1 MTAPRVITQPGPRVA
16 GRLVLA
22 AVAGGVLTAALL
34 AWTFLMP
41 VLMPSSQARYC
52 GEYTGCL
59 GYLFVTWEYGR
70 WIALVAAWPLL
81 RLLRVRPSWQVA
93 LTAALYLPAVWQLA
107 LLLIA
112 DGSAG
117 GFGLILLSGVLA
129 YPAAAW
135 ATMPHVPRAVP
146 VATVGAALAVCA
158 VTWPL
163 VQ

>member
-93 LTAALYLPAVWQLA
+93 LTAALYLPAVWL
-107 LLLIA
+107 
-112 DGSAG
+112 
-117 GFGLILLSGVLA
+117 
-129 YPAAAW
+129 
-135 ATMPHVPRAVP
+135 
-146 VATVGAALAVCA
+146 A